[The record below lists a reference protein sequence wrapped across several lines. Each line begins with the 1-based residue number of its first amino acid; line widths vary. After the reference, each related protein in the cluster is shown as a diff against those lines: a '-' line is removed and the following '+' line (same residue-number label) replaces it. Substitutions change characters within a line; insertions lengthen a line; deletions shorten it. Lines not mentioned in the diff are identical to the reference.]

1 MNSRQRGIVWEE
13 YLSSYGVLRSLF
25 FVGFSSFIL
34 HPSLQT
40 MTTLAII
47 PARYGSTRFPGKP
60 LADLCGK
67 PLIAHVVERA
77 REARRV
83 DEVIVA
89 TDDER
94 ILRAVEAHG
103 GRAVMTSPNCAS
115 GSDRIAE
122 VAARF
127 PEAALIVNVQG
138 DEPLMPPEVI
148 DRAIAALESDPECA
162 VSTAMIRIANEEDY
176 RSPHVVKVVC
186 DREGR
191 ALYFSRSPLPNLTR
205 ATEEEKQT
213 YGVQFGAGA
222 SDKSDASDG
231 SDGSDGSDRS
241 DASDRSDVSDTP
253 AIPFWGFKHFGLYV
267 YRREA
272 LLKFVSMPPAA
283 LERIEKLEQL
293 RFLENGM
300 RIRVVE
306 TALDSIGVDTPED
319 LERARRIMS
328 RAGKNSRL

>member
-1 MNSRQRGIVWEE
+1 
-13 YLSSYGVLRSLF
+13 L
-25 FVGFSSFIL
+25 
-34 HPSLQT
+34 
-40 MTTLAII
+40 TTIAII

-67 PLIAHVVERA
+67 PLIARVVERA

-83 DEVIVA
+83 DDVIVA

-94 ILRAVEAHG
+94 ILRAVQAHG
-103 GRAVMTSPNCAS
+103 GRAVMTSPDCAS

-122 VAARF
+122 VAAKL
-127 PEAALIVNVQG
+127 PQAALIVNVQG

-162 VSTAMIRIANEEDY
+162 VSTAMIRITNEADY
-176 RSPHVVKVVC
+176 LSPHVVKVVC

-205 ATEEEKQT
+205 ATEEEKQA
-213 YGVQFGAGA
+213 YGAQFGGGA
-222 SDKSDASDG
+222 SDKSDRSDRSDG
-231 SDGSDGSDRS
+231 SDVSDRS
-241 DASDRSDVSDTP
+241 DTP
-253 AIPFWGFKHFGLYV
+253 AAPFWGFKHFGLYV

-272 LLKFVSMPPAA
+272 LLRFVSMPPAA

-306 TALDSIGVDTPED
+306 TTLDSIGVDTPED

>member
-1 MNSRQRGIVWEE
+1 
-13 YLSSYGVLRSLF
+13 
-25 FVGFSSFIL
+25 
-34 HPSLQT
+34 

-103 GRAVMTSPNCAS
+103 GRAVMTSPDCAS
-115 GSDRIAE
+115 GSDRIVE
-122 VAARF
+122 VAAKF
-127 PEAALIVNVQG
+127 PQAALIVNVQG

-148 DRAIAALESDPECA
+148 DRAIEALESDPECA
-162 VSTAMIRIANEEDY
+162 VSTTMIRIANEEDY

-213 YGVQFGAGA
+213 YGAQFGGGA
-222 SDKSDASDG
+222 SDK
-231 SDGSDGSDRS
+231 S

-272 LLKFVSMPPAA
+272 LLKFVSMPPAT

-306 TALDSIGVDTPED
+306 TTLDSIGVDTPED

>member
-1 MNSRQRGIVWEE
+1 
-13 YLSSYGVLRSLF
+13 
-25 FVGFSSFIL
+25 
-34 HPSLQT
+34 

-103 GRAVMTSPNCAS
+103 GRAVMTSPDCAS
-115 GSDRIAE
+115 GSDRIVE
-122 VAARF
+122 VAAKF
-127 PEAALIVNVQG
+127 PQAALIVNVQG

-148 DRAIAALESDPECA
+148 DRAIEALESDPECA
-162 VSTAMIRIANEEDY
+162 VSTTMIRIANEEDY

-213 YGVQFGAGA
+213 YGAQFGGGA
-222 SDKSDASDG
+222 SDK
-231 SDGSDGSDRS
+231 S

-306 TALDSIGVDTPED
+306 TTLDSIGVDTPED

>member
-1 MNSRQRGIVWEE
+1 
-13 YLSSYGVLRSLF
+13 
-25 FVGFSSFIL
+25 
-34 HPSLQT
+34 
-40 MTTLAII
+40 MTTIAII

-67 PLIAHVVERA
+67 PLIVHVVERA

-83 DEVIVA
+83 DDVIVA

-103 GRAVMTSPNCAS
+103 GRAVMTSPDCAS

-127 PEAALIVNVQG
+127 PQAALIVNVQG

-148 DRAIAALESDPECA
+148 DRAIEALESDSECA

-176 RSPHVVKVVC
+176 RSPHMVKVVC

-222 SDKSDASDG
+222 SDKSDG
-231 SDGSDGSDRS
+231 SDG
-241 DASDRSDVSDTP
+241 SDTP

-272 LLKFVSMPPAA
+272 LLRFVSMPPAA

-306 TALDSIGVDTPED
+306 TTLDSIGVDTPED

-328 RAGKNSRL
+328 RVR